1 MLFFFRT
8 PKKSSFAKARQ
19 QIVARWL
26 VKSKRKNFMV
36 AFTSRVRR
44 EGVSTVSLG
53 VARSFS
59 SADIG
64 KVLLL
69 NAGFRHPRKARQLNL
84 AEQQDLSD
92 LSEFI
97 TRDKKSNCD
106 IIRLANTARLP
117 RFLTNDVGDESEMLD
132 ISYPPVD
139 IRFDEDGGI
148 FDYSFESD
156 LWAEQYQR
164 LLKKL
169 EAAYNIILVDA
180 GSLNNP
186 NGTFWLAN
194 SDVNILVIDCT
205 KTTREILEHQQREFE
220 NSQITIHGSILNKRK
235 FPIPNFLYWLAR

>member
-1 MLFFFRT
+1 MLFFFRN
-8 PKKSSFAKARQ
+8 PKKSSFAKARH

-26 VKSKRKNFMV
+26 VKSKSKSFMV
-36 AFTSRVRR
+36 AFTSRLRR
-44 EGVSTVSLG
+44 EGVSTVALG

-59 SADIG
+59 LADMG

-69 NAGFRHPRKARQLNL
+69 NAGLKHPRKAKQLNL
-84 AEQQDLSD
+84 AEQQDFSD

-117 RFLTNDVGDESEMLD
+117 RLPSGSFGDEAEMRDASL
-132 ISYPPVD
+132 PQLD

-148 FDYSFESD
+148 YEYSLESE

-164 LLKKL
+164 LLKKI
-169 EAAYNIILVDA
+169 EATYNIILVDA
-180 GSLNNP
+180 GSLNNR

-194 SDVNILVIDCT
+194 SDVNILVIDCS

-235 FPIPNFLYWLAR
+235 FPIPSFLYWLAR